1 MLNDTL
7 NILISEKYIGSSK
20 RVNRTYYLDLF
31 MEAQNI
37 LFIKHKIDFDN
48 IKDVH
53 FVQRAFSIEFIK
65 PLHLNDKVIIKSSI
79 SKLGSSSFV
88 LKQEI
93 TNNNVITTTAQ
104 TVYVSINDLGDK
116 ILLPDNIRAQLSE

>member
-1 MLNDTL
+1 MLKDTL

-31 MEAQNI
+31 ME
-37 LFIKHKIDFDN
+37 HKIDFDN

-104 TVYVSINDLGDK
+104 TVYVSVNDLGDK